1 MGIIVPV
8 RFHVEKQTAATQPAA
23 AVMFCLD
30 PWELG
35 LMSNEKKDL
44 LV

>member
-1 MGIIVPV
+1 MGSISGAEMW
-8 RFHVEKQTAATQPAA
+8 RKKTAATQPAA
-23 AVMFCLD
+23 VVMFCLD